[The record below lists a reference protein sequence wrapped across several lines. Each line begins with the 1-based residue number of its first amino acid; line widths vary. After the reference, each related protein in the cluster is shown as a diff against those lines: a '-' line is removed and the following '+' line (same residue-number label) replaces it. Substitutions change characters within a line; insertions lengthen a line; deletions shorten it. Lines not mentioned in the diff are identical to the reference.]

1 MLTTVSDDMLVNLW
15 GINDQQSEPLFTLRG
30 HKAPVYCV
38 TGASQN
44 DRLIFTAGAESL
56 IKIWMIP

>member
-1 MLTTVSDDMLVNLW
+1 MLVNLW